1 MALARK
7 IRLVTFLCLGV
18 GVIAATGKSPSC
30 GDIKTSVS
38 VSETARLSGIVQG
51 SQTRKPVPYAI
62 LSIVELRRRTVSDKN
77 GRFTFQ
83 DLPFG
88 NHTLV
93 VDKTGYFPRS
103 FPIDFTP
110 QTPQPMIISLAP
122 LNNDLYLTGLGLR
135 TYRVEPIVVTASRK
149 EQPADQVPQNVTAL
163 TKDEIELLPAHNLA
177 EALNYVP
184 GLAVQ
189 INGGPGN
196 LAYPMIQGAEYR
208 HTLVLIDGIPINTQ
222 TEGLADISQIP
233 LEEIERIE
241 VQKGPGSS
249 VWGSSLGG
257 VINVITRSPSK
268 QMRGALGFSFGERN
282 TQQYHL
288 GASGTVA
295 DVGYLF
301 TFRGLETDGFRPKND
316 YQGDNLFA
324 KVETHISESSKIS
337 GAFGYNDGE
346 GAGDEFKDLGYRTD
360 YKRRNSY
367 AALRLETVP
376 ANWMGLRIFVQGIE
390 QDLESCFF
398 QIGSED
404 LLSSIQV
411 DERTLGAGLQTLIIL
426 NDSNTTTAGLDL
438 SWSKL
443 DSENIGGK
451 REANKKA
458 IWFNNQTNTDKFTLI
473 LGGRF
478 DYASAYGRQFS
489 PNIGAVYRLPK
500 GKTILRA
507 VLSRGFGAPPLS
519 FKYYENIRRGQL
531 ANPDIEPERVWSYQ
545 MGLETSYISW
555 LWTKFG
561 LYRSD
566 VSDAI
571 ETVINRIE
579 KTAKKENVGRARLQG
594 GELELK
600 TSLAMGLSLLTGA
613 SFNDVKNLRTNQV
626 IEGRPRTAY
635 DLGLDYKSPIGFQA
649 SLRGHY
655 LWWNQPEERKPKD
668 RRFLWDV
675 RFSQKLADTR
685 FGGFKAA
692 LSVHNIFNTKSGW
705 TYCYLLP
712 GRWIEGQVSYE
723 F

>member
-7 IRLVTFLCLGV
+7 KRLVIFLCLGV
-18 GVIAATGKSPSC
+18 GVIAATVKSPSC
-30 GDIKTSVS
+30 GGLRTSAS
-38 VSETARLSGIVQG
+38 LSKTARLSGIVQG

-62 LSIVELRRRTVSDKN
+62 LSIVELQRGTVSDKN

-83 DLPFG
+83 DIPFG
-88 NHTLV
+88 NCTLL
-93 VDKTGYFPRS
+93 VDKTGYSPIN

-122 LNNDLYLTGLGLR
+122 LNNDLYLTGLEPR

-149 EQPADQVPQNVTAL
+149 EQPADQVPQNVTVL
-163 TKDEIELLPAHNLA
+163 TKDEIESLPAHNLA

-196 LAYPMIQGAEYR
+196 IAYPMIQGAEYR

-222 TEGLADISQIP
+222 TEGWADISQIP

-268 QMRGALGFSFGERN
+268 QMRGDLGFSFGERN

-301 TFRGLETDGFRPKND
+301 TLRQLETDGFRPKNG

-324 KVETHISESSKIS
+324 KVETYISESAKIS
-337 GAFGYNDGE
+337 GSFGHNNGE
-346 GAGDEFKDLGYRTD
+346 GAGDEFMTPDSLRYWTD

-367 AALRLETVP
+367 ATLRLETIP
-376 ANWMGLRIFVQGIE
+376 ANWMGLRVFLQGIE

-404 LLSSIQV
+404 LLSSTQV
-411 DERTLGAGLQTLIIL
+411 DERTLGAGVQTLIIL

-451 REANKKA
+451 REANRKA
-458 IWFNNQTNTDKFTLI
+458 IWFNNQTNTDRFTLI

-500 GKTILRA
+500 WKTILRA
-507 VLSRGFGAPPLS
+507 ALSRGFGAPPLS
-519 FKYYENIRRGQL
+519 FKYYENPGRRQL

-545 MGLETSYISW
+545 AGLENSY
-555 LWTKFG
+555 L
-561 LYRSD
+561 
-566 VSDAI
+566 
-571 ETVINRIE
+571 
-579 KTAKKENVGRARLQG
+579 
-594 GELELK
+594 
-600 TSLAMGLSLLTGA
+600 
-613 SFNDVKNLRTNQV
+613 
-626 IEGRPRTAY
+626 
-635 DLGLDYKSPIGFQA
+635 
-649 SLRGHY
+649 
-655 LWWNQPEERKPKD
+655 
-668 RRFLWDV
+668 
-675 RFSQKLADTR
+675 
-685 FGGFKAA
+685 
-692 LSVHNIFNTKSGW
+692 
-705 TYCYLLP
+705 
-712 GRWIEGQVSYE
+712 
-723 F
+723 